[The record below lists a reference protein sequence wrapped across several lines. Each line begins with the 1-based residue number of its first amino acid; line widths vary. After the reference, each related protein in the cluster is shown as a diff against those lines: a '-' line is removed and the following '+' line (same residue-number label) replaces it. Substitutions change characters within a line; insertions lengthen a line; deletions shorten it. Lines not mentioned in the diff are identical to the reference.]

1 LQNLEEA
8 ADMIVEVAGTIGV
21 VADIDASSALSKYT
35 INAGNDVNPG
45 ACRLSP
51 EWRGSACLD
60 RP

>member
-1 LQNLEEA
+1 
-8 ADMIVEVAGTIGV
+8 MIVEVAGTIGV
-21 VADIDASSALSKYT
+21 AADIDASSALSKYT

-45 ACRLSP
+45 ACRLFL